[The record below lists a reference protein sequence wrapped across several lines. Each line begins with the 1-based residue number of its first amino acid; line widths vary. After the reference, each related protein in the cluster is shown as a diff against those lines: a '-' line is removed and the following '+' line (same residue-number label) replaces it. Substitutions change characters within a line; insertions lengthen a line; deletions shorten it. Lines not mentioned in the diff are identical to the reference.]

1 MLKKIALF
9 AVCSLT
15 VLALGSPLARLAL
28 AAPASAT
35 FNVNSTLDEVD
46 DNPGNGL
53 CHSASN
59 HCTLRAAVME
69 ANFSSGAGADIIVPR
84 GIYTLTIPASAGDDA
99 SNGDLNLSALPDTH
113 SNRPTAGLTIALVG
127 AGAASTIIDANQIDR
142 VLSVGANRVATIS
155 GVTLR
160 GGFFS
165 DSGGGVYNNGALTV
179 VGSTISGN
187 QAVNFGGGV
196 YNAGGLT
203 LIQSTISGN
212 SATAG
217 SGGGVFNSGT
227 LLAERSTIDDN
238 HADSGGGIYSFMNS
252 LTLVNSTLSSNY
264 AVTDGG
270 GINNTGQA
278 NLYSTTIVGNWADSE
293 RQGAGAGGGVFNT
306 LAGTFNL
313 RNSLVAGNNLGDA
326 PVWDECDG
334 TLDAYGTDIIGL
346 QGESAGCT
354 PAQPSGGNLYTL
366 NSLGL
371 LSGLQDNGG
380 PTWTIAL
387 LRGSSAIM
395 DGGNPVTCIDQN
407 ALPLATDQRGAVRV
421 LGGNCDIGAFEFLP
435 PAVFLP
441 VLRR

>member
-1 MLKKIALF
+1 MLKTIALF
-9 AVCSLT
+9 AVCGLT

-28 AAPASAT
+28 AAPAIAT

-69 ANFSSGAGADIIVPR
+69 ANFSSGAGATIIVPS
-84 GIYTLTIPASAGDDA
+84 GVYTLTIPASAGDDA
-99 SNGDLNLSALPDTH
+99 SNGDLNLILLPDTR
-113 SNRPTAGLTIALVG
+113 SNQPTAGLTIALVG

-142 VLSVGANRVATIS
+142 VLTVGANRVATIS

-160 GGFFS
+160 GGFVS

-179 VGSTISGN
+179 SGSTISGN
-187 QAVNFGGGV
+187 QAVNYGGGI
-196 YNAGGLT
+196 YNAAGLT
-203 LIQSTISGN
+203 LLQSTISGN
-212 SATAG
+212 STTAG

-252 LTLVNSTLSSNY
+252 LTLVNSTLSGNY

-270 GINNTGQA
+270 GVNNTGQA
-278 NLYSTTIVGNWADSE
+278 NLYSTTIVGNWADSD

-306 LAGTFNL
+306 IAGTFNL
-313 RNSLVAGNNLGDA
+313 RNSLVAGNNLGDT
-326 PVWDECDG
+326 PVWDDCDG
-334 TLDAYGTDIIGL
+334 TLHAYGTDIVGL
-346 QGESAGCT
+346 QGEPAACT
-354 PAQPSGGNLYTL
+354 IDQPSGGNLYKL

-380 PTWTIAL
+380 PTRTIAL
-387 LRGSSAIM
+387 LAGSSAIM
-395 DGGNPVTCIDQN
+395 DGGNPVTCTDQN

-435 PAVFLP
+435 PVLFLP

>member
-1 MLKKIALF
+1 MLKKIALY
-9 AVCSLT
+9 AVCGLT

-28 AAPASAT
+28 AAPAVAT

-69 ANFSSGAGADIIVPR
+69 ANFSSGAGANIIVPS
-84 GIYTLTIPASAGDDA
+84 GIYTLSIPADVGDGP
-99 SNGDLNLSALPDTH
+99 NTGDLNLTTPQPSTDPLITLA
-113 SNRPTAGLTIALVG
+113 G
-127 AGAASTIIDANQIDR
+127 AGAASTIIDANQLDR
-142 VLSVGANRVATIS
+142 VLKIEPDRTATVS

-160 GGFFS
+160 GGFVTNG
-165 DSGGGVYNNGALTV
+165 SGGGLANVGTLTV
-179 VGSTISGN
+179 INSTISGN
-187 QAVNFGGGV
+187 QAVANGDGGGV
-196 YNAGGLT
+196 FNSGNLT
-203 LIQSTISGN
+203 LIQSTIARN
-212 SATAG
+212 SATVGAG
-217 SGGGVFNSGT
+217 GLFNWGM
-227 LLAERSTIDDN
+227 LRVVGSTIDDN
-238 HADSGGGIYSFMNS
+238 HADTGGGMFNVAGQS
-252 LTLVNSTLSSNY
+252 LILVNSTLSQNY

-270 GINNTGQA
+270 GIYNNGEV
-278 NLYSTTIVGNWADSE
+278 NIYSTTIVGNWADSE
-293 RQGAGAGGGVFNT
+293 RQGAGAGGGVFNS

-326 PVWDECDG
+326 PVWDDCDG
-334 TLDAYGTDIIGL
+334 TLHAYGTDIVGL
-346 QGESAGCT
+346 QGEPTVCT
-354 PAQPSGGNLYTL
+354 IDQPSGGNLYKL

-387 LRGSSAIM
+387 LAGSSAIM
-395 DGGNPVTCIDQN
+395 DGGNPVTCTDQN